1 MDLHLPNKIIATK
14 YCFLILGA
22 DISFL
27 FFLSLFLASMLSYF
41 AINFDKNF
49 FHENYFLFFHV
60 EGCSVFRVLSTL
72 FQFSDGVI
80 ANLRK

>member
-27 FFLSLFLASMLSYF
+27 FFLYLFFASMLSYF
-41 AINFDKNF
+41 AINFDKKF
-49 FHENYFLFFHV
+49 FHENYLFFHV
-60 EGCSVFRVLSTL
+60 EGCSVFRVVSTL